1 MTNINVTEKCY
12 KAFKTKFCCM
22 NNIYIYEN
30 LQYEQENEFS
40 LWECKKKMGN
50 EDGKSSL
57 RTTFTQIST
66 PPYFSEKQRQVY
78 LVKKISHCIYYTVN
92 NREYICL
99 ILFTENVDG
108 T

>member
-1 MTNINVTEKCY
+1 MRIYNMNKKMSSPCGNV
-12 KAFKTKFCCM
+12 
-22 NNIYIYEN
+22 
-30 LQYEQENEFS
+30 
-40 LWECKKKMGN
+40 KKKWAM
-50 EDGKSSL
+50 KMVRVVCALPSPKYL
-57 RTTFTQIST
+57 PLPIF
-66 PPYFSEKQRQVY
+66 FEKQRQVY